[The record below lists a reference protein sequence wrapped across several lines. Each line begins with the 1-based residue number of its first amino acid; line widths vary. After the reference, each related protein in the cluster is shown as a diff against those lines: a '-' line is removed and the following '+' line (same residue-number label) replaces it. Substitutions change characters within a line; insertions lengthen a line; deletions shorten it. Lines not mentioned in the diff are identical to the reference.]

1 MDKNQLIG
9 NGNKLPWHLPNDMKR
24 FKQLTTG
31 KVVVMGR
38 KTYESIGKP
47 LSKRR
52 NIVLTKTGKHIKG
65 VELASSIAQVI
76 TLSQNE
82 KEIFIIGGANVYS
95 QFFDKAD
102 KLYITYINHAF
113 QGDVYFPTFSLNN
126 FKIIYEEKC
135 LPDEKNLFEHTF
147 KEYSRKT
154 DN

>member
-65 VELASSIAQVI
+65 VELA
-76 TLSQNE
+76 
-82 KEIFIIGGANVYS
+82 YS

-147 KEYSRKT
+147 KEYARKT